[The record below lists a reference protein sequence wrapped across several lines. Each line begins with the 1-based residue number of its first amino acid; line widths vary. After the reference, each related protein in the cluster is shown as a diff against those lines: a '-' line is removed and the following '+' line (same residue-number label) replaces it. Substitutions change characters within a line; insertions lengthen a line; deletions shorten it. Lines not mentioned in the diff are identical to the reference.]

1 MRNVLHSFGIHF
13 QFCKAALGLD
23 CPFRALPLK
32 KDRCILPVPLISC
45 VTVPISRQL
54 SHHENCIHAPTL
66 I

>member
-1 MRNVLHSFGIHF
+1 MRNVLHSFVVHF

-23 CPFRALPLK
+23 CPDCPFRALPLK
-32 KDRCILPVPLISC
+32 TDASCLFHSC

-54 SHHENCIHAPTL
+54 SHHEKCIHAPML